1 MIVTSPLDTVRSWT
15 RDQVESISRGWWVL
29 LLTGVISV
37 VAGVIVAFGDW
48 TVGDLVVFVGTL
60 LIIRG
65 FFTAF
70 SVPVDGSLR
79 TWSVVLGLLEV
90 GVGVSVWIWPDPTLL
105 IVAAYIGW
113 LLLFRGVM
121 TIIGSIFSR
130 RFVPYWGVVLVA
142 GIIEVLVAIYLL
154 GRPDLTLVATVL
166 AVGLAGARPVR
177 RPCRHAGRA
186 SGQRAVPRRRGVI
199 ASRYGATGP
208 AWSNSSAPAR

>member
-15 RDQVESISRGWWVL
+15 RTQVESISRGWWVL

-48 TVGDLVVFVGTL
+48 TVGDLVVFIGTL

-65 FFTAF
+65 VFTAF
-70 SVPVDGSLR
+70 SIPVDGSLR

-121 TIIGSIFSR
+121 TITGSIFSR
-130 RFVPYWGVVLVA
+130 RFVPYWGLVLVA

-166 AVGLAGARPVR
+166 AVGLA
-177 RPCRHAGRA
+177 
-186 SGQRAVPRRRGVI
+186 AVFYGVLEI
-199 ASRYGATGP
+199 VLAFEVKRL
-208 AWSNSSAPAR
+208 PARFDALVGTQGERAASERSLDAVA